1 MSFLKCIIL
10 HVMPRVRKNR
20 IVLSFLQTNLCF
32 YQTFF
37 LPHFPAKK
45 LQRREGFTEIRE
57 KIKFQGIC
65 PVKIDHFVTKGL
77 VQYHPELQ
85 YVSALDPCN
94 KKTMHLSNTL
104 LSQSAPNP

>member
-1 MSFLKCIIL
+1 MNNERIKRSKTMVLKCIIL

-57 KIKFQGIC
+57 KIKFSGIC

-85 YVSALDPCN
+85 YVSALVRTKWNNLDA
-94 KKTMHLSNTL
+94 T
-104 LSQSAPNP
+104 